1 VIYILLDTR
10 VGNYVGT
17 FRSAAEALADVRDT
31 VAQFGRGYVADWA
44 LVEKSEAGVVTAIAE
59 GDELIRRA
67 LTAGANV

>member
-1 VIYILLDTR
+1 
-10 VGNYVGT
+10 
-17 FRSAAEALADVRDT
+17 
-31 VAQFGRGYVADWA
+31 VADWA